1 VLPLENRTSVLN
13 ASDFPERL
21 QSHDAFPREQVMLF
35 HYGEHP
41 TLGDWKN
48 TILFLSLLRANMSS
62 PFGLT

>member
-1 VLPLENRTSVLN
+1 
-13 ASDFPERL
+13 
-21 QSHDAFPREQVMLF
+21 MLF